1 MEELVKQI
9 SAKTGLPEAQARQ
22 AAETAVAF
30 IKSKLPEPMAA
41 QLDTLLAGAGSAEG
55 LKGMLGGLMG

>member
-9 SAKTGLPEAQARQ
+9 TAKTGLPEAQARQ

-30 IKSKLPEPMAA
+30 IKAKLPEPMQK
-41 QLDTLLAGAGSAEG
+41 QLDALLAGGAAPGG
-55 LKGMLGGLMG
+55 LGGMLGGLMG

>member
-30 IKSKLPEPMAA
+30 IKAKLPEPM
-41 QLDTLLAGAGSAEG
+41 QKQFDTLLSGGGSQLG
-55 LKGMLGGLMG
+55 GMLGGLMG